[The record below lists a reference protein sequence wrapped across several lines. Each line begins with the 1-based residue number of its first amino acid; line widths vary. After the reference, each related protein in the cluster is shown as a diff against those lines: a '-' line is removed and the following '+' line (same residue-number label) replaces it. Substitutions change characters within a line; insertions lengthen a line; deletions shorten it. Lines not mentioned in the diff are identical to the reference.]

1 MLVSMLALA
10 GGIGASLLAAYGTW
24 GVPGEWQWQRRTI
37 PMPRWWMPLLPSLL
51 ILVLSVWLVRR
62 SQASRRINGA
72 WCLIFVVLALAL
84 QLTTLGIAP
93 NSTVYAGAVIMSP
106 VATTYFDEAGK
117 ITDMP
122 EFLRDYATRMRAF
135 SQHAQTYP
143 PGPIVYF
150 WAVRQIVSRS
160 TAIRS
165 FGAVLVAAATGLSPG
180 DVAGAYSRLYRRPV
194 SVDAAIAAI
203 LAAWRLAILGCLT
216 VLPVFFLA
224 RDRWG
229 DRAAVCAA
237 AFCATIPSLILFTPS
252 ILQAVTLETALVLYL
267 FHLALSR
274 RSRIWAAFAG
284 ATWTIAALTSLAVL
298 AVVPLLVVWA
308 AVDRLTAA
316 GGNRRTRMLWSLA
329 AAWIASALGLFVLA
343 FLLFGI
349 NYPAILASALGAHRE
364 VTTQA
369 FARTYS
375 RWLGW
380 NLFDFWM
387 FLGAG
392 LGLWMLWQMGE
403 EIAALRRR
411 QFSSLTPLLWA
422 AVLTIAALDLSGVVR
437 AEVGRIW
444 MFLMPPAAVAL
455 GRYVASLERA
465 ETVLALLLA
474 AQLIQIWAFQQHLA
488 LFVVL

>member
-1 MLVSMLALA
+1 
-10 GGIGASLLAAYGTW
+10 
-24 GVPGEWQWQRRTI
+24 
-37 PMPRWWMPLLPSLL
+37 
-51 ILVLSVWLVRR
+51 
-62 SQASRRINGA
+62 
-72 WCLIFVVLALAL
+72 
-84 QLTTLGIAP
+84 
-93 NSTVYAGAVIMSP
+93 
-106 VATTYFDEAGK
+106 
-117 ITDMP
+117 
-122 EFLRDYATRMRAF
+122 
-135 SQHAQTYP
+135 
-143 PGPIVYF
+143 
-150 WAVRQIVSRS
+150 
-160 TAIRS
+160 
-165 FGAVLVAAATGLSPG
+165 
-180 DVAGAYSRLYRRPV
+180 
-194 SVDAAIAAI
+194 
-203 LAAWRLAILGCLT
+203 
-216 VLPVFFLA
+216 
-224 RDRWG
+224 
-229 DRAAVCAA
+229 
-237 AFCATIPSLILFTPS
+237 
-252 ILQAVTLETALVLYL
+252 
-267 FHLALSR
+267 
-274 RSRIWAAFAG
+274 
-284 ATWTIAALTSLAVL
+284 VL

-343 FLLFGI
+343 FLLSGI